1 MRSKGKLSDDQA
13 LQRYGIFQNF
23 PKVEICCWVFK
34 LLFFEFDMW
43 VSVTTVAV
51 KDVGQKNYMVALP

>member
-51 KDVGQKNYMVALP
+51 KDVG